1 MLAASEKD
9 IFQLIKTHTME
20 LTERI
25 EAYLNGKMSVDE
37 LREFEALRLANPAV
51 DQQMVSHKAFL
62 ETLQAYGKRKELV
75 SAMNSIH
82 EKMNVNSIK
91 EDVLPTSA
99 LIRILWN
106 KYKVNAAVAASVAIV
121 AVFTSLST
129 TGYFSDKNAR
139 KSDITWLNRVMT
151 REIGKVKKDQNEILK
166 SMNSGPESPGSFG
179 GTGFALTSDGYLVT
193 NSHVVNGADSV
204 YIQNSAGQSFK
215 VKVVHEDLAFDVAI
229 LKVTDP
235 EFRSL
240 GAIPY
245 TFKKSAA
252 DVGENV
258 FTIGYP
264 KDDGVLGK
272 GYLSSKTGYE
282 GDTTEYQV
290 DISVNNGNSGGPL
303 LDNKGNIIG
312 VIKRKKSAADGTGF
326 AVKAKY
332 ILSAIDSMQVNSTD
346 AKIALNKSNS
356 LAGLNITSQYKKLQD
371 YIFMVKV
378 YSK

>member
-1 MLAASEKD
+1 
-9 IFQLIKTHTME
+9 ME

-25 EAYLNGKMSVDE
+25 EAYLNGEMSDAE
-37 LREFEALRLANPAV
+37 LQAFESLRAENPLI
-51 DQQMVSHKAFL
+51 DQQVVSHKAFL
-62 ETLQAYGKRKELV
+62 ETLHSYGKKKELI
-75 SAMNSIH
+75 SAMNLIH
-82 EKMNVNSIK
+82 EKLDVNSIK
-91 EDVLPTSA
+91 EDVLPTTT

-106 KYKVNAAVAASVAIV
+106 KYKVNAAVAASVAIL

-166 SMNSGPESPGSFG
+166 SMNSGPINPGSVG

-204 YIQNSAGQSFK
+204 YIQNSLGQSFK
-215 VKVVHEDLAFDVAI
+215 VEVVYEDAAFDVAI
-229 LKVTDP
+229 LKVIDP
-235 EFRSL
+235 AFQSL
-240 GAIPY
+240 GSIPY
-245 TFKKSAA
+245 TFKKSAT

-258 FTIGYP
+258 FTIGFP
-264 KDDGVLGK
+264 KDDGVLGR

-326 AVKAKY
+326 AVKSKY
-332 ILSAIDSMQVNSTD
+332 ILSAIDSVKVNSPD
-346 AKIALNKSNS
+346 SKITLTKNNS
-356 LAGLNITSQYKKLQD
+356 LAGLNISNQYKKLQD

-378 YSK
+378 YTK